1 MEAKKERIILG
12 VDPGLHIS
20 GFGIAREVGSSI
32 QLLDRGILKMNPTK
46 PLPERIGIFYEF
58 FQQKISAFPL
68 TAIALETPFLGK
80 NTQSFLKLGYL
91 RGCLYLMAHQHKLEL
106 YEFAPTQV
114 KQSVTG
120 WGGASKEQVATLM
133 HRLFPQAFTKPAN
146 PLIAKPDPYDL
157 TDALA
162 VTLCGVWKGGKE
174 MF

>member
-1 MEAKKERIILG
+1 MSKEKIILG

-20 GFGIAREVGSSI
+20 GYGIARQIGSTI

-58 FQQKISAFPL
+58 FQKKITTFPL
-68 TAIALETPFLGK
+68 TAVALETPFLGK

-91 RGCLYLMAHQHKLEL
+91 RGCLYLLAHQNNLGL
-106 YEFAPTQV
+106 FEFAPTEV
-114 KQSVTG
+114 KMSVTG

-133 HRLFPQAFTKPAN
+133 HRLFPQAFTKPQL
-146 PLIAKPDPYDL
+146 PSDKPDPYDL

-162 VTLCGVWKGGKE
+162 VTLCGVWKGDNPYLKR
-174 MF
+174 M